1 MILIEKCYEAVV
13 LSLEFIAYSDQ
24 FARLN
29 SFLKHHTIV
38 NIRVDLTQRFIWR
51 SGDMSQAM
59 RSMIQKYNVPG
70 PRYTSYPTVPYW
82 QEVDFSLQAWQDS
95 LKQSFLQSNQS
106 EGISLYIH
114 LPYCESLCT
123 FCGCHK
129 QVTKRHE
136 VEQPYIQA
144 VLKEW
149 DLYCQLLVEKPLIK
163 EIHLGGG
170 TPTFFSP
177 EHLTQLIEGIL
188 AQANVA
194 PEHEFSFEGHP
205 NNTTQKHLQALYDVG
220 FRRVSYGVQDYN
232 ENVQKAI
239 HRIQPFEHV
248 QKATAW
254 AREIG
259 YTSVSHDL
267 VFGLPF
273 QSLEDV
279 LNTIDQTHRLR
290 PDRLALYSYAHV
302 PWIKGNG
309 QRGFKDADVPKDEL
323 KRQCYEE
330 AKHKLLEHGY
340 HEIGMD
346 HFALDSDGMYQAF
359 RQGAL
364 HRNFM
369 GYTASKTQVMIG
381 LGVSSISDSWYSF
394 AQNEKKIEDY
404 YARLAANEIP
414 VVKGHILNVED
425 LKVRQHILNLMCRFT
440 TSWAD
445 VEMQFAEIDE
455 VLVQLAEMAQDG
467 LIEIQ
472 DTSVTVL
479 EKGKP
484 FVRNICMAFD
494 LRLKRKM
501 PESRIFSMTI

>member
-1 MILIEKCYEAVV
+1 MSVQAT
-13 LSLEFIAYSDQ
+13 SL
-24 FARLN
+24 
-29 SFLKHHTIV
+29 
-38 NIRVDLTQRFIWR
+38 
-51 SGDMSQAM
+51 
-59 RSMIQKYNVPG
+59 IQKYNVPG

-82 QEVDFSLQAWQDS
+82 EEQYFS
-95 LKQSFLQSNQS
+95 LKQWKQTLKRSFAESNQK

-114 LPYCESLCT
+114 LPFCESLCT

-129 QVTKRHE
+129 RVTKRHE

-149 DLYCQLLVEKPLIK
+149 DLYCELLEEKPMIK

-170 TPTFFSP
+170 TPTFFSV
-177 EHLTQLIEGIL
+177 EHLTQLIKGIL
-188 AQANVA
+188 AKAEIA

-205 NNTTQKHLQALYDVG
+205 NNTTYEHLQGLYDLG

-232 ENVQKAI
+232 ETVQKAI
-239 HRIQPFEHV
+239 HRIQPYENV
-248 QKATAW
+248 KQVTEW

-259 YTSVSHDL
+259 YTSISHDL

-273 QSLEDV
+273 QSVEDV
-279 LNTIDQTHRLR
+279 LTTIGQTNTLM

-309 QRGFKDADVPKDEL
+309 QRGFKDADVPKDEI

-330 AKHKLLEHGY
+330 GKKKLLAHGY

-346 HFALDSDGMYQAF
+346 HFALESDSLYQAF
-359 RQGAL
+359 KEGSL

-381 LGVSSISDSWYSF
+381 LGISSISDSWYSF
-394 AQNEKKIEDY
+394 AQNIKTIEEY
-404 YARLAANEIP
+404 YECLEQNEIP
-414 VVKGHILNVED
+414 VVKGHVLSQED
-425 LKVRQHILNLMCRFT
+425 LIIRKHILNLMCSFT

-445 VEMQFAEIDE
+445 EDMQFAEIDE
-455 VLVQLAEMAQDG
+455 VLEQLKEMSQDQ
-467 LIEIQ
+467 LIKIV
-472 DTSVTVL
+472 DSSVTIL

-501 PESRIFSMTI
+501 PENRIFSMTI